1 MFCPQC
7 ATESTP
13 DLKFCRSCGA
23 NLKVIGKAVTL
34 SEAIARS
41 DGIPAKLKD
50 IFSNIKIARVTEDV
64 SRALDRMKTEI
75 ARSTEDPMRRP
86 QWSRREWPR
95 HERKPKTAEQ
105 RRESHLTRGFVTM
118 FSGIGLSTFLFFLGN
133 NLVLKL
139 PPEAIAQI
147 PFELNSVVHVLWV
160 VGLIPTLSGLG
171 RIIAGLSIRPEP
183 ARQIESPADA
193 PLRIDPRAP
202 AFDQQPINRGPYQD
216 EVPAGA
222 AREAP
227 ASVTDRTTNILEH
240 KMPGRQTDE
249 MNQ

>member
-1 MFCPQC
+1 MLRKAVNDMFCPQC

-50 IFSNIKIARVTEDV
+50 IFSNIKIAHVTEDV
-64 SRALDRMKTEI
+64 SRALDKMNREI
-75 ARSTEDPMRRP
+75 ARSHEDPMRR
-86 QWSRREWPR
+86 QE
-95 HERKPKTAEQ
+95 TAEQ
-105 RRESHLTRGFVTM
+105 RRENHLTRGFVTM
-118 FSGIGLSTFLFFLGN
+118 FSGIGLSTFLFFLGH

-147 PFELNSVVHVLWV
+147 PFELTPVIHVLWL

-183 ARQIESPADA
+183 VRQIEFPADS
-193 PLRIDPRAP
+193 PLRIDPPAP

-216 EVPAGA
+216 ELAVAA

-240 KMPGRQTDE
+240 KIPGRQTDE
-249 MNQ
+249 MN

>member
-50 IFSNIKIARVTEDV
+50 IFSNIKIAHVTEDV
-64 SRALDRMKTEI
+64 SRALDKMNREI
-75 ARSTEDPMRRP
+75 ASSSNDWREHRRNRRAKISERSENTFER
-86 QWSRREWPR
+86 RREG
-95 HERKPKTAEQ
+95 
-105 RRESHLTRGFVTM
+105 HLTRGFVTM
-118 FSGIGLSTFLFFLGN
+118 FSGIGLSTFLYFLGH

-139 PPEAIAQI
+139 PPDAIAEI
-147 PFELNSVVHVLWV
+147 PFELTPVIHVLWL
-160 VGLIPTLSGLG
+160 VGLIPTLGGLG
-171 RIIAGLSIRPEP
+171 RIIAGLSIRT
-183 ARQIESPADA
+183 AADKQIEFPAESL
-193 PLRIDPRAP
+193 LRIDPPAP

-216 EVPAGA
+216 ELAVAA

-227 ASVTDRTTNILEH
+227 ASVTDRTTNILER
-240 KMPGRQTDE
+240 KIPGRQIDE
-249 MNQ
+249 IDQ